1 MQEEEKNG
9 KIVEFPEDAVRMP
22 PPRLPRPVGEIPPG
36 HPFKKVVTV
45 LLIVLG
51 IFVVVYI
58 AIAILSGPPPQP
70 VENIPQ
76 SFSEMYREEGAI
88 TYEDEILQGW
98 FLEPE
103 RQHFMSEDGRR
114 FTYVDSHSR
123 EGEPVMG
130 YWRLIE

>member
-1 MQEEEKNG
+1 MHNEEENG
-9 KIVEFPEDAVRMP
+9 KIVEFPEDEVRMP
-22 PPRLPRPVGEIPPG
+22 PPRLPQPIGEIPPG
-36 HPFKKVVTV
+36 HPFRKIITV

-58 AIAILSGPPPQP
+58 AIAIMSEPPPQP
-70 VENIPQ
+70 DENNPT

-88 TYEDEILQGW
+88 TYQDEILHGW